1 MAANKIISFRIDDD
15 FTQKLA
21 SFSNEG
27 ESLNDTARRLLSGIV
42 DGAIKPKTSDIDDRF
57 SELWT
62 VVDEMR
68 GKLSASVPQVPITS

>member
-1 MAANKIISFRIDDD
+1 MAANKIISFRVDED

-21 SFSNEG
+21 SFSKDG

-42 DGAIKPKTSDIDDRF
+42 DGAIKPKASDIDERF

-62 VVDEMR
+62 VVNELR
-68 GKLSASVPQVPITS
+68 GKLTA